1 MFSRSMT
8 IHGNP
13 EALDDGI
20 AYIRDEAMPQLLAM
34 DGCLGLSMLVD
45 RDSGR
50 SIVST
55 AWRDAESMQAS
66 LSTVRELWDRSTE
79 VMGGLAEIEEWEL
92 AVVHHRRPTG
102 PGASSRVTWVRA
114 DPSRVDDVL
123 DAGRMALLPQL
134 DELPGFTAVTF
145 LVNRDTGRMVCSFT
159 VDSRSALEDTRATG
173 RALREQFIRHM
184 GVEVTDM
191 AEFDLVV
198 AELRVPETV

>member
-20 AYIRDEAMPQLLAM
+20 AYIRDEAMPRMLALE
-34 DGCLGLSMLVD
+34 GCVGLSMLAD
-45 RDSGR
+45 RVSGR

-55 AWRDAESMQAS
+55 AWRDAGSMQAS
-66 LSTVRELWDRSTE
+66 VPTVRELWDRSTE

-92 AVVHHRRPTG
+92 SVVHRRQRTP

-114 DPSRVDDVL
+114 EPSRVDDVV
-123 DAGRMALLPQL
+123 DAARMALIPQL
-134 DELPGFTAVTF
+134 EDLPGFAAVS
-145 LVNRDTGRMVCSFT
+145 LLINRDTGRMVCSFT
-159 VDSRSALEDTRATG
+159 VDSRAALEDTRATG
-173 RALREQFIRHM
+173 GALREQFIRCM
-184 GVEVTDM
+184 DVEVTDM

>member
-34 DGCLGLSMLVD
+34 DGCVGLTMLAD
-45 RDSGR
+45 RVSGR
-50 SIVST
+50 SIVT
-55 AWRDAESMQAS
+55 TTWRDAESMDAS
-66 LSTVRELWDRSTE
+66 LHTVRGFWDRSTE
-79 VMGGLAEIEEWEL
+79 VMGGLAEIEEWEV
-92 AVVHHRRPTG
+92 AVVHRRQRRA

-114 DPSRVDDVL
+114 DPQRVDDVV
-123 DAGRMALLPQL
+123 DAGRMALVPQL
-134 DELPGFTAVTF
+134 EDLPGFVSVS
-145 LVNRDTGRMVCSFT
+145 LLIQRDTGRMVASFT
-159 VDSRSALEDTRATG
+159 VDSRAALEHTRATG
-173 RALREQFIRHM
+173 SALREQFIQHM

-198 AELRVPETV
+198 ADLRVPETV

>member
-20 AYIRDEAMPQLLAM
+20 AYIRDEAMPELLATE
-34 DGCLGLSMLVD
+34 GCVGLSMLAD
-45 RDSGR
+45 RVSGR

-55 AWRDAESMQAS
+55 AWRDAESMDAS
-66 LSTVRELWDRSTE
+66 VPAVRELWNRSTRL
-79 VMGGLAEIEEWEL
+79 MGGLAEIEEWEL
-92 AVVHHRRPTG
+92 AVVHHRHPTG
-102 PGASSRVTWVRA
+102 PGTSRRVTWVRA
-114 DPSRVDDVL
+114 DPGRVDDVV
-123 DAGRMALLPQL
+123 DAARMALVPQL
-134 DELPGFTAVTF
+134 EELPGFTAVTL

-159 VDSRSALEDTRATG
+159 VDSRAALEGTRATNG
-173 RALREQFIRHM
+173 ALREQFIEHM

-191 AEFDLVV
+191 AEFDLVI